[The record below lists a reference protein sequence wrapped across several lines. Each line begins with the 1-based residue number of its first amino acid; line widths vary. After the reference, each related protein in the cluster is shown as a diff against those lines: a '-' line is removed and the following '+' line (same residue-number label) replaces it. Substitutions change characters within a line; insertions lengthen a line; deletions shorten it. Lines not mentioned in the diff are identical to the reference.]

1 MSKPPA
7 KPQNPQTTSSIKG
20 LWAKKLGAAAREE
33 NDDKRQLMPDAQH
46 QPHQKKS
53 RVSHAHKITNHT
65 SHVG

>member
-20 LWAKKLGAAAREE
+20 LWARKLDERKRDE
-33 NDDKRQLMPDAQH
+33 NDDKRQLMPEAQY

-53 RVSHAHKITNHT
+53 RVSHAHKITSHT